1 MEEALGCLSLKAP
14 AVEDVAGFRERFGIE
29 VEELDEYAEH
39 APVLARLWR
48 NVKTEAKDYQRED
61 LNPEFFAACSRHLHG
76 RSRLWLFRYQ
86 GTPIAFF

>member
-1 MEEALGCLSLKAP
+1 LKTSL
-14 AVEDVAGFRERFGIE
+14 EFRERFGIE

-86 GTPIAFF
+86 GTPIAFFLNVWGADENYI